1 MDEHSTG
8 TDVRDAFT
16 RLTDDGPMPGFTAAG
31 VISVGRQ
38 RRRRHALAVGG
49 TSLAVVVVIAAAVVL
64 PATLWSRAPSTD
76 TPAHAGSGSAV
87 APQPSPSLS
96 GTSGRGSAPIPAKTP
111 SCPVQTDARWQQHL
125 AFEAKLRRLLPPI
138 NGTMTSE
145 FSRPDHAC
153 FGEAQ
158 VAWWTITS
166 GAKAGELQASASGPG
181 PVKPDQ
187 YRQWQQQDPC
197 AGYPSSES
205 TCSFTRH
212 GEALVYVTHR
222 SGTLSP
228 PRTTPPTALSKPAV
242 AIHEEQIQVFALW
255 PDGSGVSLSES
266 TAKHDAAGRPALG
279 TLPLTEQQ
287 MVEVAL
293 NPSLRS

>member
-1 MDEHSTG
+1 MGRARDDWEQEFAEYVAGRGRLLCKTAYLLCGDWHRAEDLAQIALTKLYLVWRRISQVDNVDAYARRTLVNTYLDE
-8 TDVRDAFT
+8 A
-16 RLTDDGPMPGFTAAG
+16 
-31 VISVGRQ
+31 
-38 RRRRHALAVGG
+38 RRPWRREH
-49 TSLAVVVVIAAAVVL
+49 
-64 PATLWSRAPSTD
+64 
-76 TPAHAGSGSAV
+76 
-87 APQPSPSLS
+87 LS
-96 GTSGRGSAPIPAKTP
+96 GFVPDRAGREESSDDRVTLLSAL
-111 SCPVQTDARWQQHL
+111 S
-125 AFEAKLRRLLPPI
+125 
-138 NGTMTSE
+138 
-145 FSRPDHAC
+145 
-153 FGEAQ
+153 

-197 AGYPSSES
+197 AGYPNSES

-266 TAKHDAAGRPALG
+266 TAKHDAAAGPALG